1 LGLLLT
7 FCFGSF
13 TYCFAFVV
21 VFLVILP
28 PDVRFAS
35 MKQQINSFALP
46 FAMLTGG
53 IFHTFFNQLN
63 FLTPYLIFF
72 MLFFPYCR
80 IQLKDMRL
88 RSFHLWLILYQV
100 AGSLL
105 AYLLLSLFSE
115 ELGQGVLICILAPT
129 ATAAIVVGGMLGAN
143 IALMASYTLFCNLVV
158 AIMAP
163 ILFSFVGI
171 QAELYFWT
179 SFWLIFKRVFPLLV
193 LPFVAALLLRKFAPG
208 FNSKIQKM
216 SSVSFYL
223 WIFALAIVSGRIVH
237 FMLDQQKSDYRMAA
251 VLAAAALIIC
261 VFQFLFGRFIGRRYG
276 ETVSGG
282 QSLGQKNTILAI
294 WMAQTYLNPIAAI
307 APASYVLWQ
316 NLVNS
321 YQLWRKNRKTS

>member
-1 LGLLLT
+1 
-7 FCFGSF
+7 
-13 TYCFAFVV
+13 
-21 VFLVILP
+21 
-28 PDVRFAS
+28 
-35 MKQQINSFALP
+35 MKQQINTYALP
-46 FAMLTGG
+46 VAMLIGG
-53 IFHTFFNQLN
+53 FFHPFFNQLN

-80 IQLKDMRL
+80 IQLKDMRF

-100 AGSLL
+100 LGSLL
-105 AYLLLSLFSE
+105 AYLLLSLLRE
-115 ELGQGVLICILAPT
+115 DLAQGILICILAPT

-163 ILFSFVGI
+163 IMFSFVGV

-179 SFWLIFKRVFPLLV
+179 SFWLIFQKVFPLLV
-193 LPFVAALLLRKFAPG
+193 FPFATALLLRKFAPG
-208 FNSKIQKM
+208 VNEKIQKI
-216 SSVSFYL
+216 SSISFYL
-223 WIFALAIVSGRIVH
+223 WIFALMIVSGRIVH
-237 FMLDQQKSDYRMAA
+237 FMLSQQKSDYKIAA
-251 VLAAAALIIC
+251 VLAAAALVIC

-321 YQLWRKNRKTS
+321 YQLWRKNKKKL

>member
-1 LGLLLT
+1 MRALLFVLLLS
-7 FCFGSF
+7 SF
-13 TYCFAFVV
+13 
-21 VFLVILP
+21 FLVLLP
-28 PDVRFAS
+28 PDVRFAP
-35 MKQQINSFALP
+35 MKQQLNTYALP
-46 FAMLTGG
+46 IAMLIGG
-53 IFHTFFNQLN
+53 LFHTFFNQLN

-80 IQLKDMRL
+80 IQLKDMRF

-100 AGSLL
+100 VGSLL
-105 AYLLLSLFSE
+105 AYLLLSLLRE
-115 ELGQGVLICILAPT
+115 ELAQGVLICILAPT

-158 AIMAP
+158 AIVAP
-163 ILFSFVGI
+163 IMFSFVGV
-171 QAELYFWT
+171 QAEMYFWT
-179 SFWLIFKRVFPLLV
+179 SFWLIFQKVFPLLV
-193 LPFVAALLLRKFAPG
+193 FPFVTALLLRKFAPG
-208 FNSKIQKM
+208 VNDKIQKI
-216 SSVSFYL
+216 SSISFYL
-223 WIFALAIVSGRIVH
+223 WIFALMIVSGRIVH
-237 FMLDQQKSDYRMAA
+237 FMLSQQKSDYKIAA
-251 VLAAAALIIC
+251 VLAAAALVIC

-321 YQLWRKNRKTS
+321 YQLWRKNKKKL